1 MLAMRRESE
10 QYTIYSSNN
19 NNNQSNINLNINS
32 SEISENNN
40 NNNNTSTNTNNS
52 VSGGSN
58 VNGVNGSSA
67 SASSI
72 VTSGLHQNQFYSS
85 PFNFNGYASTPYPS
99 LGAFTGKKYKLFF
112 SSFYRIIRNKCPS
125 STSLCKYRRVRRI
138 RRYHT
143 SATIIVRKFVTI
155 IW

>member
-40 NNNNTSTNTNNS
+40 NNINNTSTNTNNS
-52 VSGGSN
+52 ISGGSN

-99 LGAFTGKKYKLFF
+99 LGAFTGIKNQLLLKIF
-112 SSFYRIIRNKCPS
+112 IVIRNECPS
-125 STSLCKYRRVRRI
+125 STSLCKYRRV
-138 RRYHT
+138 
-143 SATIIVRKFVTI
+143 
-155 IW
+155 

>member
-19 NNNQSNINLNINS
+19 NNTQSNINLNINS

-40 NNNNTSTNTNNS
+40 NNNTSTNPNNS
-52 VSGGSN
+52 VSGSSN

-85 PFNFNGYASTPYPS
+85 PFNFNGYASAAYPT
-99 LGAFTGKKYKLFF
+99 LGAFTGISCLIFHFKPFLMH
-112 SSFYRIIRNKCPS
+112 CPS
-125 STSLCKYRRVRRI
+125 M
-138 RRYHT
+138 
-143 SATIIVRKFVTI
+143 
-155 IW
+155 